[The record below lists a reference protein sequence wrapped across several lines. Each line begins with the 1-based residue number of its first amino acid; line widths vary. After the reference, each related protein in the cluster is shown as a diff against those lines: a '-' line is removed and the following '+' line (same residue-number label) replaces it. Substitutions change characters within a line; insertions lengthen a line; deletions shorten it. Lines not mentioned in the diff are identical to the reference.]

1 MKKASEL
8 IAENAKSIIRAS
20 KSIPAGFFL
29 YLDKDGNVMNCH
41 KDSNPKTPFVIIGS
55 RPLTTVNHLIEKYK
69 KLEMEL

>member
-29 YLDKDGNVMNCH
+29 YLDKDGNGKGCLNC
-41 KDSNPKTPFVIIGS
+41 KTDAYLKNVI
-55 RPLTTVNHLIEKYK
+55 
-69 KLEMEL
+69 

>member
-29 YLDKDGNVMNCH
+29 YLDKDGNVMNCP
-41 KDSNPKTPFVIIGS
+41 KENNPQQPFVIIGS
-55 RPLTTVNHLIEKYK
+55 RPLTTVDHLIEEYK
-69 KLEMEL
+69 QLEIDL